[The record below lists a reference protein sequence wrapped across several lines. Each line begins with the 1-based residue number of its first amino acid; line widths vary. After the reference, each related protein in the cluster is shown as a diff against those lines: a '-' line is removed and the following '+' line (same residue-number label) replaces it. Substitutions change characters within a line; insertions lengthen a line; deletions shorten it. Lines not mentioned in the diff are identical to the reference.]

1 MPSQCMSW
9 KEIFVY
15 ALPILAYFAHKI
27 QKDKC
32 RIIINRSSLHKT
44 ILVSISSSTNLCK
57 SVISWRSDLLAEETG
72 VPGENHLHDKLYH
85 MLLYRVHL
93 AWTDLI
99 WFDFWCFNAT
109 FNNISAISWRPVL
122 VVEEAGVLWENHR
135 PLVNYHLRL
144 RVECTLFCN
153 LQSRARTH
161 AVLVI
166 GLYEMLDPAT

>member
-1 MPSQCMSW
+1 MHSRFLHIPPTKYRKTNAGSLLIEAACTRQSW
-9 KEIFVY
+9 F
-15 ALPILAYFAHKI
+15 LFP
-27 QKDKC
+27 
-32 RIIINRSSLHKT
+32 
-44 ILVSISSSTNLCK
+44 ISSSTNLCK
-57 SVISWRSDLLAEETG
+57 SVISWRSDLLVEETG
-72 VPGENHLHDKLYH
+72 VPGENHPHDKLYH

-109 FNNISAISWRPVL
+109 FNNISAISWQPVL

-144 RVECTLFCN
+144 RVECTHFCN

-166 GLYEMLDPAT
+166 GLYDMLDPAT